1 MYTDSTGTLVS
12 GNFYLQEMTMYTD
25 SNGTPVCGNFI
36 SYVPVLFCVHIVG
49 YQDHANQQQ
58 LESTKTN
65 KYLVVGD
72 DYVYRFHWYSSMW

>member
-12 GNFYLQEMTMYTD
+12 GSFYLQEMTMYTD

-49 YQDHANQQQ
+49 Y
-58 LESTKTN
+58 
-65 KYLVVGD
+65 
-72 DYVYRFHWYSSMW
+72 